1 VPAPPSPPNYAT
13 SQSFN
18 AGQSH
23 QYIYTWSVP
32 ADQAAGTYTV
42 MIGVFN
48 SNWPTNY
55 YWNSNGATITVVAG
69 SASAAPT
76 GLTATAG
83 NAQIALF
90 WTASTGSTS

>member
-1 VPAPPSPPNYAT
+1 
-13 SQSFN
+13 
-18 AGQSH
+18 
-23 QYIYTWSVP
+23 
-32 ADQAAGTYTV
+32 